1 MTALTDALRGATFY
15 DVSPVI
21 DDRLPTFPGHPAL
34 VVEADSRT
42 HERDGYF
49 LQRLCLGEHVGSHVD
64 APAHAVAALSDR
76 TIDRYPVDRFIAP
89 YVKYDLTEF
98 APAPGDLV
106 SRAMLEEVESRDG
119 FVPQAGDVAIVQ
131 FGWDRHLRPSSDDAD
146 ERLWWIRNAP
156 GLAEDAC
163 EHLAARGVSGVG
175 SDTATCDAA
184 VVDGVIT
191 SAVGHNRTFL
201 PNEIL
206 LFEGL
211 VSLAAAPTQGV
222 FLGLPLRIRG
232 GSGSPIRAVL
242 VGDGSG
248 R

>member
-1 MTALTDALRGATFY
+1 MTSLADALRTATFY

-21 DDRLPTFPGHPAL
+21 DERLPVFPGHPPIA
-34 VVEADSRT
+34 VEADART
-42 HERDGYF
+42 HARDGYF

-64 APAHAVAALSDR
+64 APAHAVAGLADR

-89 YVKYDLTEF
+89 YVKYDLTAF
-98 APAPGDLV
+98 APGPGELV
-106 SRAMLEEVESRDG
+106 SRATLQQVEGRDG
-119 FVPQAGDVAIVQ
+119 LELQAGDVAIVQ
-131 FGWDRHLRPSSDDAD
+131 FGWDRHFRPESDDAD

-163 EHLAARGVSGVG
+163 AYLAGRGVIGVG

-184 VVDGVIT
+184 MVDGEIT
-191 SAVGHNRTFL
+191 SAVGHDHIFL

-211 VSLAAAPTQGV
+211 IGLAAAPSRGV

-242 VGDGSG
+242 IG
-248 R
+248 

>member
-1 MTALTDALRGATFY
+1 VSSPAEALRGATFY

-21 DDRLPTFPGHPAL
+21 DERLPVFPGHPPIEIDAG
-34 VVEADSRT
+34 ART

-49 LQRLCLGEHVGSHVD
+49 LQRLCLGEHIGSHVD
-64 APAHAVAALSDR
+64 APSHAVAELGDR

-89 YVKYDLTEF
+89 YVKYDLSAF
-98 APAPGDLV
+98 APGPGDLV
-106 SRAMLEEVESRDG
+106 TAATLREVEQRDG
-119 FVPQAGDVAIVQ
+119 VEPQAGDVAIVQ
-131 FGWDRHLRPSSDDAD
+131 FGWDRHFRPESDDAD

-163 EHLAARGVSGVG
+163 EHLVRHGVSGVG
-175 SDTATCDAA
+175 SDTATCDTA
-184 VVDGVIT
+184 VVDGTIT
-191 SAVGHNRTFL
+191 SAVGHTRFFL

-211 VSLAAAPTQGV
+211 IGLASAPARGL

-242 VGDGSG
+242 VG
-248 R
+248 

>member
-1 MTALTDALRGATFY
+1 MTALADALRTATLY

-21 DDRLPTFPGHPAL
+21 DERLPLFPGHPTLEIDAG
-34 VVEADSRT
+34 ART

-49 LQRLCLGEHVGSHVD
+49 LQSLSLGEHVGSHVD
-64 APAHAVAALSDR
+64 APAHAVAALHDR
-76 TIDRYPVDRFIAP
+76 TIDLYPVDRFVAP
-89 YVKYDLTEF
+89 YVKYDLGRH
-98 APAPGDLV
+98 APGPGDLV
-106 SRAMLEEVESRDG
+106 SRATLQEVEGRDG
-119 FVPQAGDVAIVQ
+119 FEPEAGDIAIVQ
-131 FGWDRHLRPSSDDAD
+131 FGWDRHFRPESNDEA

-163 EHLAARGVSGVG
+163 TYLAGRGVIGVG

-184 VVDGVIT
+184 VVDGEIT
-191 SAVGHNRTFL
+191 SAVGHDHVFL

-211 VSLAAAPTQGV
+211 IGLGAAPAQGV

-242 VGDGSG
+242 IG
-248 R
+248 

>member
-1 MTALTDALRGATFY
+1 MTSLADALRTATFY

-21 DDRLPTFPGHPAL
+21 DERLPLFPGHPVL
-34 VVEADSRT
+34 EIDADART

-49 LQRLCLGEHVGSHVD
+49 LQSLSLGEHVGSHVD
-64 APAHAVAALSDR
+64 APAHAVESLKDR
-76 TIDRYPVDRFIAP
+76 TIDLYPVDRFIAP
-89 YVKYDLTEF
+89 YVKYDLGRH
-98 APAPGDLV
+98 APGPGDLV
-106 SRAMLEEVESRDG
+106 SRASLREVERRDR
-119 FVPQAGDVAIVQ
+119 FEPQAGDIAIVQ
-131 FGWDRHLRPSSDDAD
+131 FGWDRHFRPGSDHDD

-156 GLAEDAC
+156 GLAADAC
-163 EHLAARGVSGVG
+163 DYLAGCGVIGVG

-184 VVDGVIT
+184 VVDGTIT
-191 SAVGHNRTFL
+191 SAVGHNRVFL

-211 VSLAAAPTQGV
+211 IGLGAAPTRGV

-242 VGDGSG
+242 IG
-248 R
+248 